1 MKKITFN
8 DVKSLAT
15 STKKVNLER
24 FSLPDLYCY
33 LAIKTAHS
41 RYKQGMTNAKQATE
55 ELNAIEFSYNQQK
68 TADEQFNDVIG
79 LIGKTVNVKLTA
91 NLTINATVKAAIK
104 ADTGYYVEVIGTK
117 DKTLYRVSV
126 SDIIKEANL

>member
-1 MKKITFN
+1 M
-8 DVKSLAT
+8 
-15 STKKVNLER
+15 
-24 FSLPDLYCY
+24 PDLYCY
-33 LAIKTAHS
+33 LAIKTAKT

-68 TADEQFNDVIG
+68 TTDEQFNDVIG
-79 LIGKTVNVKLTA
+79 IIGKTVNVKLTA

-104 ADTGYYVEVIGTK
+104 SDNGYFAEVIGTK

-126 SDIIKEANL
+126 SDIIKEA

>member
-1 MKKITFN
+1 VLKITFN
-8 DVKSLAT
+8 ELKSLAT
-15 STKKVNLER
+15 SNKKANLES

-33 LAIKTAHS
+33 LAIKTAKT

-68 TADEQFNDVIG
+68 TADEQFNDVICT
-79 LIGKTVNVKLTA
+79 IGKTVNVKLTA

-104 ADTGYYVEVIGTK
+104 SDNGYFAEVIGTK

-126 SDIIKEANL
+126 SDIIKEA

>member
-1 MKKITFN
+1 MLKITFSEL
-8 DVKSLAT
+8 KSLAT
-15 STKKVNLER
+15 SNKKANLES
-24 FSLPDLYCY
+24 FNSPDLYCY
-33 LAIKTAHS
+33 LAIKTAKT

-68 TADEQFNDVIG
+68 TADEQFNDVICI
-79 LIGKTVNVKLTA
+79 IGKTVNVKLTA

-104 ADTGYYVEVIGTK
+104 SDNGYFAEVIGTK

-126 SDIIKEANL
+126 SDIIKEA